1 MSSFELTDW
10 EDELDLKIIAVA
22 SHLEDYQLAY
32 SINKHLGILLTNRPN
47 LLSIEKNKNNYQ
59 FSVFSSKVK
68 SDAPIVYLIDN
79 QSVQAEQ
86 ISNSGSLFS
95 DSFLYQQT
103 LISTLKKW
111 HYLVVWVDGIWTKN
125 LLTLNQNKNI
135 LYSQGIDIKTL
146 TKNEQAIITSLTY
159 DEQH

>member
-10 EDELDLKIIAVA
+10 EDELDLKIIALA

-32 SINKHLGILLTNRPN
+32 SLNKELGILLTNRPE
-47 LLSIEKNKNNYQ
+47 LLTIKKNKQNFQ
-59 FSVFSSKVK
+59 FSIYSSKPK
-68 SDAPIVYLIDN
+68 SDVPTVYLIDN

-86 ISNSGSLFS
+86 ISNSGSLFNN
-95 DSFLYQQT
+95 SFLYQQT

-111 HYLVVWVDGIWTKN
+111 HYLVVFVDGIWTKN

-135 LYSQGIDIKTL
+135 LYTQAVDIKLL
-146 TKNEQAIITSLTY
+146 TKQEQAIITSLTY